1 MDATFRGSPD
11 GERARPDRRGVRRVV
26 EDLAAPLDHANAA
39 GRGPTGTAGASA
51 LGSTGR
57 ATGRAAGHAAGGS
70 RRDTRA

>member
-57 ATGRAAGHAAGGS
+57 AAGHAAGGS